1 MNRTGLD
8 PQTLEPRT
16 REIGRELFA
25 LVRRHGPA
33 EPWWDRWLMRQTMR
47 DEAVKA
53 QLFRFVDALPGL
65 TRAGQVNDHL
75 REYLGEVRDRLPG
88 PLGRTIDWLPHDG
101 WLGEK
106 LANLTRRNAR

>member
-1 MNRTGLD
+1 MQQQDAPTMHVE
-8 PQTLEPRT
+8 QRT
-16 REIGRELFA
+16 REIGHALFSSI
-25 LVRRHGPA
+25 RSRNGQT

-65 TRAGQVNDHL
+65 NSARQVNDHL
-75 REYLGEVRDRLPG
+75 REYLGEVRHRLPG
-88 PLGRTIDWLPHDG
+88 PLGRTIDWIPHDG

-106 LANLTRRNAR
+106 LAGLTRRN